1 MVNLTNFQDSVRGEW
16 HLASLLSSFG
26 KLLGHFSKDSDI
38 GTLQAAALASSEL
51 LKPCQEKIFSTI
63 TVINLY
69 KGESNDTHHRAR
81 LEVFRR
87 NNDLLTFVKEVS
99 VQQSEA
105 WGEWSIAPFDSPILT
120 SMVDLV
126 YLLATPFIEKFSF
139 AGWPQR
145 PAPGPKFQEGI
156 VALLR
161 SPRLTSLE
169 LLRVPKEFIGLVE
182 SPFLVHLSLQR
193 VEDYYTWPTLM
204 RLFSEPLP
212 PTGTTQQKHPTSLCI
227 TPDKMSIACLVDT
240 SAIDTGAVEDL
251 RLTSATCSTSW
262 LSLMAHLPSLRRL
275 CIHVDAIDPATP
287 EITFATALLPLS
299 KLEELETRRHHGRWT
314 ILA

>member
-1 MVNLTNFQDSVRGEW
+1 MAPRLPTELFREIV
-16 HLASLLSSFG
+16 
-26 KLLGHFSKDSDI
+26 GHFSKDSDI

-212 PTGTTQQKHPTSLCI
+212 PTGTTQQKHPT
-227 TPDKMSIACLVDT
+227 
-240 SAIDTGAVEDL
+240 
-251 RLTSATCSTSW
+251 
-262 LSLMAHLPSLRRL
+262 
-275 CIHVDAIDPATP
+275 
-287 EITFATALLPLS
+287 LPL
-299 KLEELETRRHHGRWT
+299 HHSRQDVDRLPGGHKCYRYGRCRGSSIDIRDLLD
-314 ILA
+314 ILAFPYGTLAVPP